1 MRARARASAP
11 GMPPK
16 VAKKGKG
23 GGGGGGAP
31 DPAAEVLSK
40 VPISLRS
47 AYERL
52 CASFAQSLLG
62 RGLISRRGAFL
73 QLQRLVAAPGL
84 PSKLNEHVT
93 LKGVML
99 VANSKLLPLGF
110 TLRRCRDE
118 NSGNLYLAFVNRID
132 DDLAKAAVKSAGARD
147 EWQCALFQHLFRAV
161 TEGAGGGEHAGSVA
175 RAQLCA
181 DFGAE
186 ARVKLAK
193 PPSHAD
199 IDAAL
204 DRFLRE
210 GWLVEAAGAPR
221 RLILGPRAF
230 AELHDTIHLAVDERC
245 PICTEVV
252 VFGELV
258 TVDDR
263 AWWQRARAAALRSK
277 FLSHARARAHCHRL
291 CPPPLLPSPRS
302 RWRRARHAAAAHR
315 LRRDGEDRQ
324 GDGQDG
330 APVQGRDG
338 DGL

>member
-1 MRARARASAP
+1 
-11 GMPPK
+11 MPPK

-23 GGGGGGAP
+23 AP
-31 DPAAEVLSK
+31 PPADPAVEALAK
-40 VPISLRS
+40 VPSSLRP
-47 AYERL
+47 AYQQL
-52 CASFAQSLLG
+52 CAAFAQSLLG

-73 QLQRLVAAPGL
+73 QLQRLVAAPGM
-84 PSKLNEHVT
+84 PAKLNEHVS
-93 LKGVML
+93 LKSVML
-99 VANSKLLPLGF
+99 VANGKLLPLGF

-118 NSGNLYLAFVNRID
+118 NSGNLYIAFVNRTD

-161 TEGAGGGEHAGSVA
+161 TEGAGAGGGEHAGSVA
-175 RAQLCA
+175 RAQLSA

-186 ARVKLAK
+186 ARAKLAK

-230 AELHDTIHLAVDERC
+230 AELHDTIRLAVDERC
-245 PICTEVV
+245 PICQDVV

-263 AWWQRARAAALRSK
+263 A
-277 FLSHARARAHCHRL
+277 
-291 CPPPLLPSPRS
+291 
-302 RWRRARHAAAAHR
+302 
-315 LRRDGEDRQ
+315 
-324 GDGQDG
+324 
-330 APVQGRDG
+330 
-338 DGL
+338 